1 MIKHIVMWKLKD
13 NARGVSKDQNA
24 AELKSVLESLKD
36 KISVIREIEV
46 GIDFNKSAAAFDV
59 VLYSVFDSKED
70 LQTYQKHPD
79 HVKVA
84 DFVNEIRDGRA
95 VVDYEI

>member
-13 NARGVSKDQNA
+13 SARGVSKQDNA
-24 AELKSVLESLKD
+24 NELKTVLEGLKE
-36 KISVIREIEV
+36 KIDVIIKIEV
-46 GIDFNKSAAAFDV
+46 GINFNKSDAAYDV
-59 VLYSVFDSKED
+59 ALYSVFDSKED

-79 HVKVA
+79 HVKVV
-84 DFVNEIRDGRA
+84 DFVNEIRDERV

>member
-13 NARGVSKDQNA
+13 TARGVSKDKMA

-46 GIDFNKSAAAFDV
+46 GLDFNKSAAAYDV
-59 VLYSVFDSKED
+59 VLYSEFDSKED
-70 LQTYQKHPD
+70 LQTYQKHPE
-79 HVKVA
+79 HVKVV
-84 DFVNEIRDGRA
+84 DFVNEIRDERA

>member
-13 NARGVSKDQNA
+13 TARGVSKEENA
-24 AELKSVLESLKD
+24 KELKSVLEALKG
-36 KISVIREIEV
+36 KIDVIKEIEV
-46 GIDFNKSAAAFDV
+46 GIDFNKSQAAYDV
-59 VLYSVFDSKED
+59 ALYSVFDSKED

-79 HVKVA
+79 HVKVV
-84 DFVNEIRDGRA
+84 DFVNEIRDERV

>member
-13 NARGVSKDQNA
+13 TARGVSKEENA
-24 AELKSVLESLKD
+24 KELKSVLEALKG
-36 KISVIREIEV
+36 KIDVIKEIEV
-46 GIDFNKSAAAFDV
+46 GIDFNRSQAAYDV
-59 VLYSVFDSKED
+59 ALYSVFDSKED

-79 HVKVA
+79 HVKVV
-84 DFVNEIRDGRA
+84 DFVNEIRDERV